1 MAVRTNIK
9 RTLGATYPV
18 GASQVV
24 LFIPDHSRDG
34 DSIDQQYW
42 VDEALNVMGRL
53 FRGATA
59 FPPGRG
65 VWRDDEAGGGLLKE
79 RTVMVVSYVA
89 PELLAPATLKSLRS
103 FCIVLDGKLD
113 REKWGLLSTAS
124 ITEYRA
130 MTFRKPR
137 RLRRWLKK

>member
-1 MAVRTNIK
+1 MAARANIK

-24 LFIPDHSRDG
+24 LFFPDHSRDG

-42 VDEALNVMGRL
+42 VDEALNVMGDL

-65 VWRDDEAGGGLLKE
+65 VWRDDEAGGRLLKE
-79 RTVMVVSYVA
+79 QTVMVVSYVA
-89 PELLAPATLKSLRS
+89 PKLLTPATLKSLRE
-103 FCIVLDGKLD
+103 FLHRFGRETRQGEVGIVINSKYYGISRYDVPK
-113 REKWGLLSTAS
+113 T
-124 ITEYRA
+124 
-130 MTFRKPR
+130 
-137 RLRRWLKK
+137 

>member
-79 RTVMVVSYVA
+79 QTVMVVSYVA
-89 PELLAPATLKSLRS
+89 PELLAPATLKSLRE
-103 FCIVLDGKLD
+103 FLHRFGRETRQGEVGIVINSKYYGISRYDVPK
-113 REKWGLLSTAS
+113 T
-124 ITEYRA
+124 
-130 MTFRKPR
+130 
-137 RLRRWLKK
+137 

>member
-1 MAVRTNIK
+1 MAIRTNIK

-34 DSIDQQYW
+34 DSLDQQHW

-65 VWRDDEAGGGLLKE
+65 VWRDDEAGGRLLKE
-79 RTVMVVSYVA
+79 QTVMVVSYIA
-89 PELLAPATLKSLRS
+89 PELLTATTLKSLRE
-103 FCIVLDGKLD
+103 FLHRFGRETRQGEVGIVNNSKYYGISRYDVPK
-113 REKWGLLSTAS
+113 T
-124 ITEYRA
+124 
-130 MTFRKPR
+130 
-137 RLRRWLKK
+137 

>member
-65 VWRDDEAGGGLLKE
+65 VWRDDEAGGRLLKE
-79 RTVMVVSYVA
+79 QTVMVVSYVA
-89 PELLAPATLKSLRS
+89 PELLTATTLKSLRE
-103 FCIVLDGKLD
+103 FLHRFGRETLQGEVGIVINSKYYGISRYDVPK
-113 REKWGLLSTAS
+113 T
-124 ITEYRA
+124 
-130 MTFRKPR
+130 
-137 RLRRWLKK
+137 

>member
-1 MAVRTNIK
+1 MAIRTNIK

-34 DSIDQQYW
+34 DSLDQQHW

-65 VWRDDEAGGGLLKE
+65 VWRDDEAGGRLLKE
-79 RTVMVVSYVA
+79 QTVMVVSYIA
-89 PELLAPATLKSLRS
+89 PELLTSTTLKSLRE
-103 FCIVLDGKLD
+103 FLHRFGRETRQGEVGIVINSKYYGISRYDVPK
-113 REKWGLLSTAS
+113 T
-124 ITEYRA
+124 
-130 MTFRKPR
+130 
-137 RLRRWLKK
+137 